1 MSNHDSASN
10 HEDEEENPHQ
20 QLDLDEEEIPQ
31 ANEQDFIYLDE
42 DQIEAMD

>member
-10 HEDEEENPHQ
+10 HEDDEENPQ
-20 QLDLDEEEIPQ
+20 QLDLDEEGIPQ
-31 ANEQDFIYLDE
+31 ANEDDFIYLDE